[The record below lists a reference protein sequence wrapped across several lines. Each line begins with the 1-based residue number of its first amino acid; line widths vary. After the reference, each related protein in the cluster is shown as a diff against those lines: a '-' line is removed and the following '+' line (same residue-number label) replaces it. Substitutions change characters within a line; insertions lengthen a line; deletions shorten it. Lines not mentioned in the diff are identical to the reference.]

1 MRFTSWLCGVS
12 GLLLASAATGCSY
25 GDMQAVE
32 VTKTNVIQR
41 YTGYANSPVANGRY
55 ANGRFANG
63 RFANGRFAN
72 GTLVQGYE
80 EEDHPVL
87 EFVEIDTG
95 TVGNGAGL
103 VNMEFDG
110 AMSDGN
116 TQRLK
121 VYQFNNTLVPGME
134 LYMVKYLTGPDAGQS
149 VCGDKDGEPL
159 WASLVPDRF
168 DMNSAAEVSADPNQ
182 FTFACRFGAIQKC
195 QEYGYPK
202 NEKRWEDFSGQ
213 SSRRR
218 LVTDYHAACTRMVRA
233 DYCGDGV
240 AHTFD
245 GTSIDIYDTLR
256 GGNTVST
263 SGTGADGFYV
273 EADWEKDG
281 AHCISRTR
289 WMNNGLSGLSGNR
302 SLANDDFK
310 YIRDNC
316 PERLAFSVTKLD
328 GNPSVPDRNCAASNF
343 NSLAGFQMYSSDW
356 ANQNGRAMIRNNSLL
371 NVHAE

>member
-1 MRFTSWLCGVS
+1 MD
-12 GLLLASAATGCSY
+12 AAAT
-25 GDMQAVE
+25 
-32 VTKTNVIQR
+32 TKSNVLRR
-41 YTGYANSPVANGRY
+41 YQEIKNSPVANGRY
-55 ANGRFANG
+55 SNGRFSNG
-63 RFANGRFAN
+63 RFSNGRFSNGRFSNGRFSNGRFSN
-72 GTLVQGYE
+72 GTLVQGNE

-95 TVGNGAGL
+95 LVGNGAAL

-110 AMSDGN
+110 AMSDSSVE
-116 TQRLK
+116 RLK
-121 VYQFNNTLVPGME
+121 IYQFDNTLVPGME
-134 LYMVKYLTGPDAGQS
+134 LYMVKFLTGPDAGQS
-149 VCGDKDGEPL
+149 VCGDKDGSPL
-159 WASLVPDRF
+159 WASMVPDRF
-168 DMNSAAEVSADPNQ
+168 DMNSAAEVAADPNQ

-202 NEKRWEDFSGQ
+202 NEKRYEDRSGF

-263 SGTGADGFYV
+263 SGTGADGYYV

-281 AHCISRTR
+281 AHCIEKTR
-289 WMNNGLSGLSGNR
+289 WMNNGLSGLSGNH

-328 GNPSVPDRNCAASNF
+328 GNPSVPDRSCGSSSNF
-343 NSLAGFQMYSSDW
+343 NSAAGFTMFASD
-356 ANQNGRAMIRNNSLL
+356 ASNQNGRAMIRNNSLL
-371 NVHAE
+371 NVHVE